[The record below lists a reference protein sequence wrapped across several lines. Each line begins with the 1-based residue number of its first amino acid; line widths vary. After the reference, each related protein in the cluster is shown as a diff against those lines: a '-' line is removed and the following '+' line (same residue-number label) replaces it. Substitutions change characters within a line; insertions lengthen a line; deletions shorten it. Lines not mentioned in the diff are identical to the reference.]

1 MFLHLF
7 QTDEEKVAFIQM
19 AFIVAIAHV
28 EDSDEESEE
37 KTVGLNSRMNSW
49 MIHMHMHVGVKSF
62 DSNWKMSAFEKA
74 IIDGF
79 LRELNSS
86 DDDVNISSTN
96 YFRLNKISI
105 NYSRLN
111 EIVDEL
117 APVLAKLTQLSA
129 EERRLEIIE
138 KLIEDGIAWDT
149 IEQID
154 PKSARSMMIELLRV
168 ALVDGDYAP
177 LEKVVIE
184 SIAKKLS
191 IDADEIE
198 EMEAFVRNM
207 NQVYQSGLEIII
219 N

>member
-1 MFLHLF
+1 MFLHLL
-7 QTDEEKVAFIQM
+7 QTDKEKEAFIQM
-19 AFIVAIAHV
+19 AFIVAIANV
-28 EDSDEESEE
+28 EDSDGKDKKNVELDPFTSTFRAAQHKRSFSEN
-37 KTVGLNSRMNSW
+37 K
-49 MIHMHMHVGVKSF
+49 
-62 DSNWKMSAFEKA
+62 NWKMSSVEKA

-79 LRELNSS
+79 LRELELSS
-86 DDDVNISSTN
+86 DKVSTGQFN
-96 YFRLNKISI
+96 RII
-105 NYSRLN
+105 
-111 EIVDEL
+111 DEL
-117 APVLAKLTQLSA
+117 APVLSKLTRLS
-129 EERRLEIIE
+129 EEDRRLEVIE

-149 IEQID
+149 IEQIE
-154 PKSARSMMIELLRV
+154 PKSARSMMIELLSV
-168 ALVDGDYAP
+168 ALIDGDYAP

>member
-1 MFLHLF
+1 
-7 QTDEEKVAFIQM
+7 
-19 AFIVAIAHV
+19 
-28 EDSDEESEE
+28 
-37 KTVGLNSRMNSW
+37 
-49 MIHMHMHVGVKSF
+49 
-62 DSNWKMSAFEKA
+62 MSSVEKA

-79 LRELNSS
+79 LRELELSS
-86 DDDVNISSTN
+86 DKVSTGQFN
-96 YFRLNKISI
+96 RII
-105 NYSRLN
+105 
-111 EIVDEL
+111 DEL
-117 APVLAKLTQLSA
+117 APVLSKLTRLS
-129 EERRLEIIE
+129 EEDRRLEVIE

-149 IEQID
+149 IEQIE
-154 PKSARSMMIELLRV
+154 PKSARSMMIELLSV
-168 ALVDGDYAP
+168 ALIDGDYAP

>member
-1 MFLHLF
+1 MFLHLL
-7 QTDEEKVAFIQM
+7 QTDEEKEEFIHM

-28 EDSDEESEE
+28 EDSDVEDSDEED
-37 KTVGLNSRMNSW
+37 VGSISPDGGIVLPIFNR
-49 MIHMHMHVGVKSF
+49 IFRRGFFEDK
-62 DSNWKMSAFEKA
+62 NWKMSAVEKA

-79 LRELNSS
+79 LREIKSPYNEW
-86 DDDVNISSTN
+86 DDEVD
-96 YFRLNKISI
+96 ISI
-105 NYSRLN
+105 NYSRFST
-111 EIVDEL
+111 IIDEL
-117 APVLAKLTQLSA
+117 APVLSKLTRLSE

-149 IEQID
+149 IEQIE
-154 PKSARSMMIELLRV
+154 PKSARSMMIELLSV

-207 NQVYQSGLEIII
+207 NQVYQSGLEIIT

>member
-1 MFLHLF
+1 MFLHLL
-7 QTDEEKVAFIQM
+7 QTDEEKEAFIQM
-19 AFIVAIAHV
+19 AFIVAIANV
-28 EDSDEESEE
+28 EGSDEKYEE
-37 KTVGLNSRMNSW
+37 KKVRFNSW
-49 MIHMHMHVGVKSF
+49 MIHNLIELS
-62 DSNWKMSAFEKA
+62 DNYWKMSAVEKA

-79 LRELNSS
+79 LREINSS
-86 DDDVNISSTN
+86 DDEVYISSTN
-96 YFRLNKISI
+96 YYRLYRIPI
-105 NYSRLN
+105 NYSRFN

-138 KLIEDGIAWDT
+138 KLIEDGIEWDT

-154 PKSARSMMIELLRV
+154 PKSARSMMIELLTV
-168 ALVDGDYAP
+168 ALIDGDYAP

>member
-1 MFLHLF
+1 MFLHLL
-7 QTDEEKVAFIQM
+7 QTDEEKEEFIHM
-19 AFIVAIAHV
+19 AFIVATVNA
-28 EDSDEESEE
+28 EDSDEKYEE
-37 KTVGLNSRMNSW
+37 KKVGSNSW
-49 MIHMHMHVGVKSF
+49 MIHNS
-62 DSNWKMSAFEKA
+62 DNNWKMSAAEKA

-79 LRELNSS
+79 LREINSS
-86 DDDVNISSTN
+86 DDEVNSSSPFLYSGLIKSKT
-96 YFRLNKISI
+96 RISI
-105 NYSRLN
+105 DYSRFDK
-111 EIVDEL
+111 IVDEL
-117 APVLAKLTQLSA
+117 TPVLSKLTRLSE

-149 IEQID
+149 IEQIE
-154 PKSARSMMIELLRV
+154 PKSARSMMIELLSV
-168 ALVDGDYAP
+168 ALIDGDYAP

-207 NQVYQSGLEIII
+207 NQVYQSGLEIIT

>member
-1 MFLHLF
+1 MFLHLL
-7 QTDEEKVAFIQM
+7 QTDEEKEAFIQM
-19 AFIVAIAHV
+19 AFIVAIANV
-28 EDSDEESEE
+28 EDSDEESLDE
-37 KTVGLNSRMNSW
+37 KIERM
-49 MIHMHMHVGVKSF
+49 KRKRKAEF
-62 DSNWKMSAFEKA
+62 DSKPIRGLLWHYNTLSKGSFSGNKDWKMSAVEKA

-79 LRELNSS
+79 LKELELSS
-86 DDDVNISSTN
+86 DEVSTGQFN
-96 YFRLNKISI
+96 RII
-105 NYSRLN
+105 
-111 EIVDEL
+111 DEL
-117 APVLAKLTQLSA
+117 TPALSKITRLSE

-154 PKSARSMMIELLRV
+154 PKSARSMMIELLSV
-168 ALVDGDYAP
+168 ALIDGDYAP

-184 SIAKKLS
+184 SITKKLS

-207 NQVYQSGLEIII
+207 NQVYQSGLEIIS

>member
-1 MFLHLF
+1 MFLHLI
-7 QTDEEKVAFIQM
+7 QKYEEKVAFIQM
-19 AFIVAIAHV
+19 AFIVTIAHV
-28 EDSDEESEE
+28 EDSDEKYEE
-37 KTVGLNSRMNSW
+37 KTVGLNSW
-49 MIHMHMHVGVKSF
+49 MIHMHMHVGVKSL
-62 DSNWKMSAFEKA
+62 DSNWKMSAVEKA

-79 LRELNSS
+79 LREINSS

-105 NYSRLN
+105 NYSRLD

-117 APVLAKLTQLSA
+117 APVLAKITQLSE

-168 ALVDGDYAP
+168 AHVDGDYAP

>member
-28 EDSDEESEE
+28 KDSDEKYEE
-37 KTVGLNSRMNSW
+37 KTVGLNSWMNSW

-62 DSNWKMSAFEKA
+62 ASNWKMSAVEKA

-96 YFRLNKISI
+96 YFRLN
-105 NYSRLN
+105 

-117 APVLAKLTQLSA
+117 APVLAKITQLSA

>member
-28 EDSDEESEE
+28 KDSDEKYEE
-37 KTVGLNSRMNSW
+37 KTVGLNSWMNSW

-62 DSNWKMSAFEKA
+62 ASNWKMSAVEKA

-117 APVLAKLTQLSA
+117 APVLAKITQLSA

>member
-1 MFLHLF
+1 MFLNLLH
-7 QTDEEKVAFIQM
+7 TDEEKKAFIQM
-19 AFIVAIAHV
+19 AFIVAIANV
-28 EDSDEESEE
+28 EESLDE
-37 KTVGLNSRMNSW
+37 KIERIERNNRSTISTILNNGLFE
-49 MIHMHMHVGVKSF
+49 GSF
-62 DSNWKMSAFEKA
+62 SENKDWKMSAVEKA

-79 LRELNSS
+79 LKELELSS
-86 DDDVNISSTN
+86 AKVSTGQFN
-96 YFRLNKISI
+96 RII
-105 NYSRLN
+105 
-111 EIVDEL
+111 DEL
-117 APVLAKLTQLSA
+117 TPVLSKLTRLSE

-138 KLIEDGIAWDT
+138 KLVEDGIAWDT

-154 PKSARSMMIELLRV
+154 PKSARSMMIELLSV
-168 ALVDGDYAP
+168 ALIDGDYAP

-184 SIAKKLS
+184 SITKKLS

>member
-1 MFLHLF
+1 MFLHLL
-7 QTDEEKVAFIQM
+7 QTEKEKEAFIQM
-19 AFIVAIAHV
+19 AFIVAIANV
-28 EDSDEESEE
+28 EDSDEEDLSLDEKIERRKRKAQSGHMSCFTLLMDYTTISE
-37 KTVGLNSRMNSW
+37 R
-49 MIHMHMHVGVKSF
+49 SF
-62 DSNWKMSAFEKA
+62 SGNKNWKMSAVEKA

-79 LRELNSS
+79 LRELELSS
-86 DDDVNISSTN
+86 DEVPTGQFNRI
-96 YFRLNKISI
+96 I
-105 NYSRLN
+105 
-111 EIVDEL
+111 DEL
-117 APVLAKLTQLSA
+117 TPALSKITRLSE

-154 PKSARSMMIELLRV
+154 PKSARSMMIELLSV
-168 ALVDGDYAP
+168 ALIDGDYAP

-184 SIAKKLS
+184 SITKKLS

-207 NQVYQSGLEIII
+207 NQVYQSGLEIIT